1 MRSIVGVL
9 VVIVVLAGTST
20 AEDIYRWKDPTGGLH
35 LQNVPTPGQRSVL
48 LDDSGS
54 AGSETSADAT
64 SSDTTDVAM
73 SDGGETPKRKKL
85 TPEQEEDFS
94 TEVSMRRATL
104 EKELRGTEKRLRDV
118 DGRLA
123 TLQRARLKNVNGSA
137 ATGGVGAP
145 AYNVLSPEEEAL
157 VEERDELAQRA
168 VEVRNDAV
176 HLRQEVEDR
185 LGSVP
190 AWWTDLR

>member
-35 LQNVPTPGQRSVL
+35 FQNVPTPGQRSVL

-54 AGSETSADAT
+54 AGSE
-64 SSDTTDVAM
+64 SSDTTGVAM
-73 SDGGETPKRKKL
+73 SDGGETGETPKRKKL

-176 HLRQEVEDR
+176 HLRQEVEAR

>member
-9 VVIVVLAGTST
+9 VVIAVLAGTST

-35 LQNVPTPGQRSVL
+35 FQNVPTPGQRSVL

-54 AGSETSADAT
+54 AGSE
-64 SSDTTDVAM
+64 SSDTTGVAM
-73 SDGGETPKRKKL
+73 SDGGETGETPKRKKL

>member
-35 LQNVPTPGQRSVL
+35 FQNVPTPGQRSVL

-54 AGSETSADAT
+54 AGSE
-64 SSDTTDVAM
+64 SSDTTGVAM
-73 SDGGETPKRKKL
+73 SDGGETGETPKRKKL

>member
-9 VVIVVLAGTST
+9 VVIAVLAGTST

-35 LQNVPTPGQRSVL
+35 FQNVPTPGQRSVL

-54 AGSETSADAT
+54 AGSE
-64 SSDTTDVAM
+64 SSDTTGVAM
-73 SDGGETPKRKKL
+73 SDGGETGETPKRKKL

-176 HLRQEVEDR
+176 HLRQEVEAR

>member
-1 MRSIVGVL
+1 
-9 VVIVVLAGTST
+9 
-20 AEDIYRWKDPTGGLH
+20 
-35 LQNVPTPGQRSVL
+35 
-48 LDDSGS
+48 
-54 AGSETSADAT
+54 
-64 SSDTTDVAM
+64 M